1 MDQIQVLDSS
11 VTMAEGV
18 FQEVLQAIKTSH
30 PNLFVRDN
38 LDQKGFD
45 HILKCLR
52 DRMDRLETYSFR

>member
-11 VTMAEGV
+11 ITRAEGV
-18 FQEVLQAIKTSH
+18 FHEVLQAIKTRH
-30 PNLFVRDN
+30 PDLFVRDD

-45 HILKCLR
+45 HIIKCLR